1 MRAGLLRMLERHN
14 VPEFVILAVEREVIR
29 AMTRGSQKAEMGA
42 IFEQP
47 CPTCGADRGDP
58 CWRLRYDV
66 TDGKLI
72 AREPIPG
79 HHKARRDA
87 AKRAA
92 FRYG

>member
-1 MRAGLLRMLERHN
+1 MLERHN
-14 VPEFVILAVEREVIR
+14 VPEFVILAVEEEITDAVIR
-29 AMTRGSQKAEMGA
+29 CSKKAEMHA

-47 CPTCGADRGDP
+47 CPTCGANRGDP

-66 TDGKLI
+66 AEGERFERR
-72 AREPIPG
+72 AIPG

-92 FRYG
+92 FR